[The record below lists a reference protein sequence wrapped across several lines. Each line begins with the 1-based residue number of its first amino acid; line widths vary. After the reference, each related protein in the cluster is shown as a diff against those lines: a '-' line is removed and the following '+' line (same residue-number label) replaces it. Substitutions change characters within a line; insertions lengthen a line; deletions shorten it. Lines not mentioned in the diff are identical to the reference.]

1 MQTLPHFQ
9 GYPVM
14 VGLPVD
20 LRPVIDRIQNL
31 RQVRGVEVCQ
41 LKNSMR
47 ITVKLAPMFYGF
59 TKIVRCFNDQ
69 FKVNALWLDAGDH
82 QVTISVSRK
91 TDC

>member
-59 TKIVRCFNDQ
+59 TKIVRCFNDP